1 MDYLRRL
8 LAFYWRPRRA
18 ASETLDHSRLGA
30 IALLAVATAVA
41 LQAPGFLRRQ
51 VLSKELTMLSERT
64 MAAQARFQ
72 QKSDAEKAQ
81 APTDPDF
88 KELMANARRAME
100 LYREE
105 IKAANAPGGF
115 RELGVIAGIFVPT
128 AICLVVL
135 WQGQGRCP
143 TILRREYGSVLLCV
157 LAGWTAA
164 RLPLIPIVWLSSW
177 KPGLGSDWLIP
188 VATFASTGLLIVLAA
203 ICFRT
208 CLGARFLPAGA
219 AAVLGGGVVTA
230 AGMVTSAISLPLWIF
245 ASPCV
250 AFYAWSHFSAGLNS
264 IGSSLSGRQ
273 SLRRALEAT
282 TINPR
287 DADAHYQIGLMQV
300 QRRNLAEAEACFRKA
315 VEIDQHD
322 ADYAY
327 QLGRVLRDRGQLPEA
342 LEWFNR
348 AARINEKTA
357 GGEVWREIGATQL
370 DLGRCEESL
379 AALQRYVSDREY
391 DPIGL
396 VYYGEALD
404 GSDRSGD
411 ARVYFERAL
420 EAIRTMPQHRR
431 GELRPWAGRAKTG
444 LRRTCSVG

>member
-1 MDYLRRL
+1 MNYLRRL
-8 LAFYWRPRRA
+8 FAFYWSPRRA
-18 ASETLDHSRLGA
+18 ASETLDHSRLGIVAMLA
-30 IALLAVATAVA
+30 IATVVA
-41 LQAPGFLRRQ
+41 LQAPGFIRRQ
-51 VLSKELTMLSERT
+51 AISSELTVLGQRSI
-64 MAAQARFQ
+64 AARALFQ
-72 QKSDAEKAQ
+72 RKYEAGQPVDDRDVKRLLAD
-81 APTDPDF
+81 
-88 KELMANARRAME
+88 ARRLVE
-100 LYREE
+100 IYREE
-105 IKAANAPGGF
+105 THPASGPGDF
-115 RELGVIAGIFVPT
+115 RELGVLAGIFVPA
-128 AICLVVL
+128 AICLVVF
-135 WQGQGRCP
+135 WQGQGRCA

-157 LAGWTAA
+157 AAGWTAA
-164 RLPLIPIVWLSSW
+164 RLPLVPIVWLSFW
-177 KPGLGSDWLIP
+177 KPGLGSDWLLP
-188 VATFASTGLLIVLAA
+188 CATYASTGLLIVFTA
-203 ICFRT
+203 ICLRT

-230 AGMVTSAISLPLWIF
+230 AGMLTSAVSLPFWIF

-273 SLRRALEAT
+273 GLRRALEAT

-315 VEIDQHD
+315 VEIDSHD

-327 QLGRVLRDRGQLPEA
+327 QLGRVLRDRGQLAEA
-342 LEWFNR
+342 LEWLNR
-348 AARINEKTA
+348 AAGLNEKTA

-379 AALQRYVSDREY
+379 TALQRYVADREY

-404 GSDRSGD
+404 SSDRSED